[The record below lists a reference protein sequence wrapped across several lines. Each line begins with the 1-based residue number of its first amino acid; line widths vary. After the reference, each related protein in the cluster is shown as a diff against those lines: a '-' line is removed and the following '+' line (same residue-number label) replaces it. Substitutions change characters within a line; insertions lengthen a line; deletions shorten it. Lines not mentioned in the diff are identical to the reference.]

1 MDGELGDHFAQSYKL
16 DTLKNAGLAPFYEQ
30 EELVGQENIDRLE
43 KAREMVADG
52 TITVPDEIVSDPDV
66 AGGATIG
73 KPGAA
78 AKIDVADIG
87 CDDQVQVGAG
97 PLTR

>member
-1 MDGELGDHFAQSYKL
+1 M
-16 DTLKNAGLAPFYEQ
+16 
-30 EELVGQENIDRLE
+30 DRLE
-43 KAREMVADG
+43 QVRKMIEDG
-52 TITVPDEIVSDPDV
+52 TIKVPDEIVSDPDV

-87 CDDQVQVGAG
+87 CDDQFKSELG
-97 PLTR
+97 L